1 MSLYQNA
8 NQGRH
13 GTLAIF
19 FRENMPGF
27 YFTIWSVF
35 IGHWTPPWNCF
46 LSYNPRELCFACQL
60 KHFTDLNFLGHYN
73 SFFFF
78 FQRLRLKT
86 GLSFCF
92 SKCSLFLEKHVL
104 YMMWGYLDHSTKW
117 TVPQNGWMRLNQ
129 HLFPSVTWVKKLLGQ
144 CGLSQCFYRL
154 HKENVVGLCLV
165 GVEHL
170 QSCH

>member
-1 MSLYQNA
+1 MPVAIEELALMSLYQNA

-78 FQRLRLKT
+78 SKTAIENWIIILFFQMLSVLRKA
-86 GLSFCF
+86 
-92 SKCSLFLEKHVL
+92 CSL
-104 YMMWGYLDHSTKW
+104 YD
-117 TVPQNGWMRLNQ
+117 
-129 HLFPSVTWVKKLLGQ
+129 
-144 CGLSQCFYRL
+144 
-154 HKENVVGLCLV
+154 VGLFGSLDKMDSSSKWMNEIKSTSLPLSYLGEEALRTMWPITV
-165 GVEHL
+165 FL
-170 QSCH
+170 QAT